1 MIKIERYEFVGLLEN
16 KDLVEP
22 ILNAF
27 DEHGA
32 LFQTENF
39 IFYNDVDGDVSI
51 IFKELD
57 ITPKVI
63 NWYKLT
69 HIGRSLNLNGFN
81 NFEDLE
87 YFLEILKEDLK
98 GE

>member
-1 MIKIERYEFVGLLEN
+1 MIKIERNDFVELLEN
-16 KDLVEP
+16 KGLVEP
-22 ILNAF
+22 ILNTF
-27 DEHGA
+27 DKYGA
-32 LFQTENF
+32 LFQSENF

-51 IFKELD
+51 IFKEMD
-57 ITPKVI
+57 TTPKVI

-69 HIGRSLNLNGFN
+69 HIGRSLNLHGFN

-87 YFLEILKEDLK
+87 YFLETLKEDLK